1 MKNSLQIT
9 TAIDHPELIETK
21 VKQLADG
28 HYEPRHGNED
38 VDNHE
43 AVSTTSAEVYV
54 SGIVAMNNLFEE
66 INMHFLTCF
75 VFTCIK
81 RKDSNF
87 KIEWS
92 SSLT

>member
-1 MKNSLQIT
+1 MKNSLEIT
-9 TAIDHPELIETK
+9 AAIDHPELIEAK
-21 VKQLADG
+21 VEQLAYG

-43 AVSTTSAEVYV
+43 PVATISAEVYV
-54 SGIVAMNNLFEE
+54 SGIVAMNNSLEQ

-75 VFTCIK
+75 VFTSIK

-87 KIEWS
+87 RIEWS